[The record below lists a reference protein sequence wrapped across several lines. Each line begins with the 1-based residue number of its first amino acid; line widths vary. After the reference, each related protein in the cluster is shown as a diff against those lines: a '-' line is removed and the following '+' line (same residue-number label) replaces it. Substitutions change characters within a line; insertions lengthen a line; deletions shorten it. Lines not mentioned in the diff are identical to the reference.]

1 MNKYVKFYIDKY
13 KNGEI
18 VFNKERQLLVEYLEQ
33 NILHREDLHFDEEQ
47 IERCITFIERFYFKL
62 QPFQK
67 FLIAFVFLF
76 DDED

>member
-33 NILHREDLHFDEEQ
+33 NILHREDLHFDE
-47 IERCITFIERFYFKL
+47 
-62 QPFQK
+62 
-67 FLIAFVFLF
+67 
-76 DDED
+76 